1 MSRFRKFVKSKIRGL
16 HITGKELHYEG
27 SIEIDENLLSAAD
40 ILPGEVVQVV
50 NVNNGARFETYVIA
64 GKSGSGSCVLKGG
77 AARLGEVGDEL
88 IVMSMSYLAEP
99 EGKQSKMIKVSVDT
113 NNRIIREEGSGERA

>member
-1 MSRFRKFVKSKIRGL
+1 MSRFRKFVKSKIQGL
-16 HITGKELHYEG
+16 RITGKELHYEG
-27 SIEIDENLLSAAD
+27 SLELDANLLSAAD
-40 ILPGEVVQVV
+40 ISPGEMVQVV

-88 IVMSMSYLAEP
+88 IVMSTSYLAEP
-99 EGKQSKMIKVSVDT
+99 EGKQYRMIKVSVDT
-113 NNRIIREEGSGERA
+113 NNSIIREEGCG